1 MQYDVIIIGAG
12 PGGIFS
18 AYELSKLCP
27 EKKIAVFEEGQP
39 LEKRRCPIDGKTV
52 KHCIGCPTCA
62 IMNGFGGAGAFSD
75 GKYNLTNDFGGTLYE
90 YIGKKQ
96 AMELMHYVDEIN
108 VSHGGEN
115 TKLYSTA
122 NSAFKTRCLQC
133 GLHLLDAS
141 VRHLGTDINFVVLK
155 NLFAELEPKVDF
167 HFRTPVRKV
176 LAKDGGYEIVTD
188 SGSHTCSQCIISVGR
203 SGSKWMESV
212 CKDLA
217 IETKSNRVDIGVRVE
232 LPAEIFKHLTDE
244 LYESK
249 IVYKT
254 EKYQDLVRTFCMNPY
269 GFVVTEN
276 NNGLMTVNGHSYA
289 NKKSQNTNF
298 AILVSKQF
306 TEPFHEPIEYGKYI
320 ASLANM
326 LGGGPIVQRLGD
338 LRDGRRST
346 PERIRRGLVQPTMPS
361 AAPGDLSLVLP
372 YRFLKDIMGMF
383 EALDKVAPGA
393 NSRHTLLY
401 GVEVKFYSS
410 RIELSNKLETVIPN
424 FFAIGDGA
432 GITRGLAQ
440 ASAAGVVVG
449 REICARIGQPKGDI

>member
-27 EKKIAVFEEGQP
+27 DKKIAVFEEGQP

-212 CKDLA
+212 CRDLA

-254 EKYQDLVRTFCMNPY
+254 EKYQDLVRTFCMNPK
-269 GFVVTEN
+269 GAVVTEN
-276 NNGLMTVNGHSYA
+276 TNGIVTVNGHSYEDPT
-289 NKKSQNTNF
+289 KQTENTNF
-298 AILVSKQF
+298 ALLVSNRF
-306 TEPFHEPIEYGKYI
+306 TEPFNEPYRYGKHI
-320 ASLANM
+320 ASLSNM
-326 LGGGPIVQRLGD
+326 LAGGVLVQRFGD
-338 LRDGRRST
+338 LVRGVRSNAHRMGKST
-346 PERIRRGLVQPTMPS
+346 THPTLT
-361 AAPGDLSLVLP
+361 AAVPGDLSLARPKRQLD
-372 YRFLKDIMGMF
+372 DIIEMIY
-383 EALDKVAPGA
+383 ALDKLAPGTA
-393 NSRHTLLY
+393 NYDTLLY
-401 GVEVKFYSS
+401 GAEVKFYSA
-410 RIELSNKLETVIPN
+410 RLKLSTHLETSLPN
-424 FFAIGDGA
+424 FFAAGDGA

-440 ASAAGVVVG
+440 AGASGVRAA
-449 REICARIGQPKGDI
+449 RAITQRIQGA